1 LYDFK
6 ETVFVDD
13 YIEIKHMIN
22 ELASIDPKR
31 IEEDFIPKLEKL
43 VEESNGRLKGFY
55 IWPHHRVGGMN

>member
-43 VEESNGRLKGFY
+43 V
-55 IWPHHRVGGMN
+55 